1 VGKKSIMESRRI
13 RGDVTAASQTKRD
26 GGKAGEEEEGEV
38 SGANRKTREQ
48 MERTARTQYGKSER
62 MG

>member
-1 VGKKSIMESRRI
+1 MLLLLLRQNS
-13 RGDVTAASQTKRD
+13 D